1 MMDKRIESLTAAVFK
16 QAIKDIK
23 KYPEQ
28 KDTII
33 SELENSIWSDMY
45 DTEYIISR
53 IERISNGKEK
63 RR

>member
-1 MMDKRIESLTAAVFK
+1 MDKRIESLTAAVFK

-23 KYPEQ
+23 KHPEQ

-53 IERISNGKEK
+53 IERISNAKENH
-63 RR
+63 R

>member
-1 MMDKRIESLTAAVFK
+1 MDRRIELLTAAVFK

-23 KYPEQ
+23 KHPEQ

-33 SELENSIWSDMY
+33 SELKNSIWSDMY

-63 RR
+63 HR

>member
-1 MMDKRIESLTAAVFK
+1 MDRRIESLTVAVFK

>member
-1 MMDKRIESLTAAVFK
+1 MDKRIESLTAAVFK

-23 KYPEQ
+23 KHPEQ

-53 IERISNGKEK
+53 IERISNAKEK
-63 RR
+63 HR

>member
-1 MMDKRIESLTAAVFK
+1 MDRRIESLAAAVFK

-23 KYPEQ
+23 KHPEQ

>member
-1 MMDKRIESLTAAVFK
+1 MDKRIELLTAAVFK

-23 KYPEQ
+23 KHPEE

-33 SELENSIWSDMY
+33 SELKDSIWSDMY

-63 RR
+63 HR

>member
-1 MMDKRIESLTAAVFK
+1 MDKRIESLTAAVFK

-23 KYPEQ
+23 KHPEQ

>member
-1 MMDKRIESLTAAVFK
+1 MDRRIESLTAAVFK

-23 KYPEQ
+23 KHPEQ

-63 RR
+63 HR